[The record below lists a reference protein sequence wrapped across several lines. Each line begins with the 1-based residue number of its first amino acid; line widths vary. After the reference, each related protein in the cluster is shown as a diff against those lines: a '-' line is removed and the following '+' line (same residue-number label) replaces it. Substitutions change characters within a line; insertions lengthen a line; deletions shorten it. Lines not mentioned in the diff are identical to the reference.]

1 MAKAYLKSS
10 FLSPIGNY
18 RRQHLSFSNGKLE
31 RSKKRKRP
39 IKQTSSRTIIEL
51 VSPEVLSFVMVGF
64 NTVTRHLEVLAERCT
79 SKTAPESKS
88 SGPVMDHRA
97 QVDPDS
103 IQQKRLVAIFVPRA
117 ELPKILY
124 SHLPILI
131 KTASL
136 GSPSLPPIRLV
147 PLASGADARLT
158 QALGIPRVGMVGLM
172 DNAPSASQLI
182 QLTRTHVPTVEI
194 PWLQESISGGFMP
207 TTVNTVHTTTSAES
221 KKIGRAKHTAKGKND
236 Q

>member
-1 MAKAYLKSS
+1 
-10 FLSPIGNY
+10 
-18 RRQHLSFSNGKLE
+18 
-31 RSKKRKRP
+31 
-39 IKQTSSRTIIEL
+39 
-51 VSPEVLSFVMVGF
+51 
-64 NTVTRHLEVLAERCT
+64 
-79 SKTAPESKS
+79 
-88 SGPVMDHRA
+88 MDHRA
-97 QVDPDS
+97 QVDPHS

-147 PLASGADARLT
+147 PLASGADARLA

-172 DNAPSASQLI
+172 DNAPNTSQLI

-194 PWLQESISGGFMP
+194 PWLKESISGGFMP

-221 KKIGRAKHTAKGKND
+221 KKIGRAKHAAKAKND